1 MLNNV
6 HQESVRGTMVQN
18 TLLADECI
26 CEVLQV
32 WPINQYLRI
41 ERSVNRNCISGI
53 LPPDYLNANTT
64 LGL

>member
-1 MLNNV
+1 MLDNV
-6 HQESVRGTMVQN
+6 HQESERGSMVQS

-53 LPPDYLNANTT
+53 LPPDYLSANTR